1 MWNSDHWWRIVR
13 RALKRFGEIDGEQR
27 AAAFGYYALLSVFP
41 LILLFVTIGSYFVER
56 QTVTEAIV
64 RFLNHY
70 IPVAQEEENLVV
82 KNIGGVLQARGEV
95 SIVALGV
102 LAWSALKFLKVLIRA
117 ANRAW
122 DSRIYTWWQLPL
134 KCFSLLGIVAGA
146 ALLGTLAPA
155 GARLVEHW
163 LPAVFGNVAVAIN
176 LLIAFI
182 PTAILFCGFSMLYR
196 LAPSR
201 RTRFSE
207 VWLAALAAT
216 GLFRLAEME
225 FVWYARNLAHWN
237 ALYGALGG
245 MIGFLM
251 WVYVS
256 GWIFVLGVCFCA
268 AQAELRSPKASK
280 SDANAAS

>member
-1 MWNSDHWWRIVR
+1 VWNSTHWWRIIR
-13 RALKRFGEIDGEQR
+13 HAIRRFGEIDGEQR
-27 AAAFGYYALLSVFP
+27 AAAFGYYALLSMFP

-56 QTVTEAIV
+56 ETVTETII
-64 RFLNHY
+64 RFLSHY
-70 IPVAQEEENLVV
+70 IPVAREEENLVV
-82 KNIGGVLQARGEV
+82 KNISGVLQARGEV
-95 SIVALGV
+95 SVLALAV

-122 DSRIYTWWQLPL
+122 DSRIYNWWQLPL
-134 KCFSLLGIVAGA
+134 KSFALLGIVAGA
-146 ALLGTLAPA
+146 ALLGTVAPA
-155 GARLVEHW
+155 AARLIEHW
-163 LPAVFGNVAVAIN
+163 LPTVFGHVAVVFD
-176 LLIAFI
+176 LFIALI

-207 VWLAALAAT
+207 VWLAALGAT
-216 GLFRLAEME
+216 GLFRLAEMA

-245 MIGFLM
+245 MIAFLM

-256 GWIFVLGVCFCA
+256 GWIFVMGVCFCA
-268 AQAELRSPKASK
+268 AQAELRSQKASK
-280 SDANAAS
+280 PHPPSV